1 MREKKKRLHCLQQLL
16 LEALLLLVRLRF
28 AVCSPASS
36 GPTLADDLSALAA
49 FRGASGGRAGAL
61 SSWNLSEPWSAC
73 ATWEGVTC
81 AGGRVSRL
89 VLEGLSLS
97 GPSALPHLARLDRLR
112 VLSLKSNLLSGPIP
126 DLSRSPPPSNSS
138 SSPTTPSPAP
148 SPTRSSASPASTA
161 STSPAT
167 TSPARSPSRASTGST
182 GCSRSGSTRTGSPGR
197 LRPRPPA
204 PPGPQ
209 SLLQPPLRRHPRRAR
224 RLPGRVV
231 RRQRR
236 ALRRAAPAL
245 PRLRQRPH
253 APLGEAAAP
262 RPPAAAVVASSPSSS
277 APPSRGGRVS
287 RAAVVGIVAGDF
299 ALLVLVSG
307 LLFCYFWRKF
317 AAGRKAPSRLHE
329 GEKIV
334 YSASPYGGGGAG
346 YERGKMVFLGDG
358 SGSNKRFEL
367 EDLLR
372 ASAEM
377 LGKGSYGTAYKAV
390 LDDGSVAAVKRLR
403 DVQVSGKRE
412 FEQHLEQL
420 GRLCHPNLVPLTA
433 YYYAPDEKLLVYD
446 YMPNGSLFSL
456 LHDRGGGGAGLAHI
470 HHARRSPKLAHGN
483 VKSTNVLLDKAG
495 NARLADYGLALM
507 VPSAGASRSAGY
519 RPPEAPPADG
529 RRAWATQRGDVY
541 AFGVLLLELLTG
553 RPAASDNA
561 GGGAM
566 DLPTWVQSVVRE
578 EWTAE
583 VFDLELMRYKGI
595 EEEMVGM
602 LQLALRCTA
611 AAPEQRPKIGQVVRV
626 IDEVR
631 AASAGGGEVSPSHES
646 FDSISD
652 SPSVSED
659 AAAAGAASQ

>member
-1 MREKKKRLHCLQQLL
+1 MHIDFLPQKVTHIDFLPRPHQKICNLPI
-16 LEALLLLVRLRF
+16 F
-28 AVCSPASS
+28 
-36 GPTLADDLSALAA
+36 ALAA

-126 DLSRSPPPSNSS
+126 DLSPLSTTLKLLFLSHNALSGPIPDSLFSLTRLYRLDLSCNNLSGPVPVEGLDRLDRLLTLRLDSNRLSG
-138 SSPTTPSPAP
+138 PV
-148 SPTRSSASPASTA
+148 SA
-161 STSPAT
+161 
-167 TSPARSPSRASTGST
+167 
-182 GCSRSGSTRTGSPGR
+182 
-197 LRPRPPA
+197 L
-204 PPGPQ
+204 
-209 SLLQPPLRRHPRRAR
+209 
-224 RLPGRVV
+224 
-231 RRQRR
+231 
-236 ALRRAAPAL
+236 AL
-245 PRLRQRPH
+245 PRLQDLNLSSNLLSGAIPAALAAFPAASFAANAALCG
-253 APLGEAAAP
+253 APLPPCRDFASDPTRPSARPPP
-262 RPPAAAVVASSPSSS
+262 RVPPAAAVVASSPSSS

-456 LHDRGGGGAGLAHI
+456 LHGNRGPGRTPVDWGLRMQIAAGAARGLAHI

-583 VFDLELMRYKGI
+583 
-595 EEEMVGM
+595 
-602 LQLALRCTA
+602 LALRCTA